1 MNRQEQQYLAAIK
14 GILGKDY
21 QKIDYMAAREL
32 AEYIAEQVR
41 GAECEKD
48 EAYEDGADHCAQEL
62 ENAARDYLYREDR
75 RELLDRMAAALEWI
89 PTYGFQDRI
98 KALAIETY

>member
-21 QKIDYMAAREL
+21 QKIDFMAAREL
-32 AEYIAEQVR
+32 AQYIAEEVR
-41 GAECEKD
+41 GAECEKE
-48 EAYEDGADHCAQEL
+48 EAYENDADSCAQEL
-62 ENAARDYLYREDR
+62 ENAARDYLYRKDK
-75 RELLDRMAAALEWI
+75 RELLDRIAGALEWL
-89 PTYGFQDRI
+89 PTYGYQDRI